1 LPDTTTEI
9 KAILAR
15 TLRELEQVIDN
26 ANITSFLRGL
36 GSVLGLDGDSAP
48 ATKPISRPQVT
59 AKPQRVTAS
68 RASTAGAARVPQA
81 RTTTAKA
88 RTRTP
93 AKPASTPRASSSP
106 SRARAGARRDQLL
119 ALVAAQPGITLA
131 QGGDAVRSQERDQ
144 PVRRRSSPSR
154 RRAHTQERRRAAPN
168 RHGATEVTPL
178 TRGCAASGADRRAL
192 V

>member
-81 RTTTAKA
+81 TTTTAKA
-88 RTRTP
+88 RTRAP
-93 AKPASTPRASSSP
+93 AKPAPTPRASSSAP
-106 SRARAGARRDQLL
+106 RARAGARRDQLL
-119 ALVAAQPGITLA
+119 ALVAAQPGITLTQAATQFGLKNATSLYAVARRLQDDGLVHKSGVELHPTATA
-131 QGGDAVRSQERDQ
+131 Q
-144 PVRRRSSPSR
+144 PK
-154 RRAHTQERRRAAPN
+154 
-168 RHGATEVTPL
+168 
-178 TRGCAASGADRRAL
+178 
-192 V
+192 